1 MASTTVFKTEL
12 LDRQLR
18 EVFDWSDDKTPVRD
32 VLWNYFMEK
41 NSRDTLKTEKEMLP
55 FMKDSDE
62 QIKKIHR
69 REYQALIIK

>member
-62 QIKKIHR
+62 QIKKFI
-69 REYQALIIK
+69 EENIKH

>member
-18 EVFDWSDDKTPVRD
+18 EVFDWSEDKTPVRD

-62 QIKKIHR
+62 QIKKFI
-69 REYQALIIK
+69 EENIKH

>member
-32 VLWNYFMEK
+32 VLWNHFMEK
-41 NSRDTLKTEKEMLP
+41 NSRNTLKTEKEMLP

-62 QIKKIHR
+62 QIKKFI
-69 REYQALIIK
+69 EENIKH